1 MFTCVWFAGACECA
15 VIQEKGVAFPV
26 PRERPPAGKTHRA
39 DLQLLRP
46 LPCCL
51 LPFQISHLQI
61 YIKKGKLLCGTVCP
75 NTSNCGFCQSLHNIT
90 SMYYSGL
97 DSMSEQSKIIL
108 PNHEKELNT
117 ILLIACMH
125 WFCCLALCKY
135 KLSPQCIFSNDSHCS
150 HCSSSTCLHLFSF
163 FPASLIIPPFSFS
176 FILYYGLF
184 FSSF

>member
-1 MFTCVWFAGACECA
+1 MSLEWWRAEVKADVYLCVTCWSWWMCNNTGEGRGLPSALGAPSSWED
-15 VIQEKGVAFPV
+15 
-26 PRERPPAGKTHRA
+26 T
-39 DLQLLRP
+39 QLLRP
-46 LPCCL
+46 LSHCL
-51 LPFQISHLQI
+51 LLFQISHLQI

-117 ILLIACMH
+117 VLLIACMH

-135 KLSPQCIFSNDSHCS
+135 KLSPPCMFSNDSHCS
-150 HCSSSTCLHLFSF
+150 HCSSSTCLHLF
-163 FPASLIIPPFSFS
+163 
-176 FILYYGLF
+176 LF
-184 FSSF
+184 FLHLW